1 MHTFIIY
8 AGFLE
13 VLECKAQGHPFENV
27 PSLLPINPWL
37 APYPPPGEFPYCIL
51 KALEYGNM
59 SFYINIDRLNY
70 YKT

>member
-1 MHTFIIY
+1 MEAHTFITY

-37 APYPPPGEFPYCIL
+37 APYPPPGECQLLYFKSFGL
-51 KALEYGNM
+51 WEYV
-59 SFYINIDRLNY
+59 LL
-70 YKT
+70 YKY